1 MQLVVIQVEVLE
13 NIVFALKK
21 CVSAFYSIIE
31 SWGGI
36 CGGCVPFF
44 FFFFF
49 LDLNGSNEP
58 LVFTCSKG
66 CKIVS
71 NVSKQLRY

>member
-31 SWGGI
+31 SWGGGI
-36 CGGCVPFF
+36 CGGCVP

>member
-44 FFFFF
+44 FFPRFKWIKWTFGIYLF
-49 LDLNGSNEP
+49 QRL
-58 LVFTCSKG
+58 
-66 CKIVS
+66 
-71 NVSKQLRY
+71 

>member
-44 FFFFF
+44 FFFFSRF
-49 LDLNGSNEP
+49 KWIKWTFGIYLFQRL
-58 LVFTCSKG
+58 
-66 CKIVS
+66 
-71 NVSKQLRY
+71 

>member
-44 FFFFF
+44 FFFFSSRF
-49 LDLNGSNEP
+49 
-58 LVFTCSKG
+58 KWI
-66 CKIVS
+66 K
-71 NVSKQLRY
+71 

>member
-31 SWGGI
+31 SWGGDLWWL
-36 CGGCVPFF
+36 CS
-44 FFFFF
+44 FFFF

>member
-21 CVSAFYSIIE
+21 CVSAFYSIRE
-31 SWGGI
+31 LGGI

-44 FFFFF
+44 FSFFPFFFF
-49 LDLNGSNEP
+49 FFSR
-58 LVFTCSKG
+58 FKRI
-66 CKIVS
+66 K
-71 NVSKQLRY
+71 

>member
-31 SWGGI
+31 SWGGGDLWWL
-36 CGGCVPFF
+36 CSFF
-44 FFFFF
+44 FFSRF
-49 LDLNGSNEP
+49 
-58 LVFTCSKG
+58 KWI
-66 CKIVS
+66 K
-71 NVSKQLRY
+71 

>member
-31 SWGGI
+31 SWGGF
-36 CGGCVPFF
+36 VVVVFLFF
-44 FFFFF
+44 FFF
-49 LDLNGSNEP
+49 P
-58 LVFTCSKG
+58 
-66 CKIVS
+66 
-71 NVSKQLRY
+71 

>member
-31 SWGGI
+31 SWGGDLWWL
-36 CGGCVPFF
+36 CS
-44 FFFFF
+44 FF

>member
-44 FFFFF
+44 FF

>member
-31 SWGGI
+31 SWGG
-36 CGGCVPFF
+36 GFVVVV
-44 FFFFF
+44 F
-49 LDLNGSNEP
+49 LFSR
-58 LVFTCSKG
+58 FKWI
-66 CKIVS
+66 K
-71 NVSKQLRY
+71 